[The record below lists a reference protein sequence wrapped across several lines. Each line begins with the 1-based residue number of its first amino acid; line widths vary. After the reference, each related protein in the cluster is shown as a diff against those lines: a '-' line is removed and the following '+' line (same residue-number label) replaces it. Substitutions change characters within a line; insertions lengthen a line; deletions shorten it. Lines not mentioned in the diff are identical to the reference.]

1 MCSKAR
7 ARLSCVPSALPTFL
21 VSVQPSLE
29 QVRPWWVLEGEHA
42 SPGLIC
48 TRDAANSGESLW
60 LGKVSVEEDGTE
72 GVVVSVRL
80 WHLGKGIAGEERPFT
95 AKAEELAERSRKRG
109 CQPGFLGR
117 QGRAVRHC
125 GLAQISARSL

>member
-1 MCSKAR
+1 M
-7 ARLSCVPSALPTFL
+7 
-21 VSVQPSLE
+21 SVQPSLE

-95 AKAEELAERSRKRG
+95 AKAEELAG
-109 CQPGFLGR
+109 AVGR
-117 QGRAVRHC
+117 EAASLAFWAGRAGQC
-125 GLAQISARSL
+125 GTVGWPRSLLGVSSRHSAHSVTSLHDLPGAFC